1 MKLMDLATVVRSKN
15 ASPFMTTLDLFFAEE
30 ENYQLVKGSGVLTPE
45 LIASLH
51 KLPVEDVVGIW
62 FVDSCLG
69 IKISILKH
77 YPSDHPWSSDLYG
90 SQQSVPLLEV
100 EIEPES

>member
-1 MKLMDLATVVRSKN
+1 MC
-15 ASPFMTTLDLFFAEE
+15 
-30 ENYQLVKGSGVLTPE
+30 SGTGNL
-45 LIASLH
+45 
-51 KLPVEDVVGIW
+51 W

>member
-62 FVDSCLG
+62 FVDSWLG
-69 IKISILKH
+69 ITISNLKH
-77 YPSDHPWSSDLYG
+77 YPSDHPSSSDHYG
-90 SQQSVPLLEV
+90 SQQSVALLEV